1 MVNSISKKLVSSI
14 IPERQENSNKS
25 TFGRVLNIAGS
36 SFYPG
41 AAFLSSISALKTGCG
56 YVSLACIKSLIPV
69 IASMVPE
76 ITYIPLKENR
86 LGSIDSDNEIKQL
99 LTFNVVSLGCGITTN
114 DSTKS
119 FILNLLPKISDR
131 QKLIIDADGI
141 NILAMHKG
149 EINLKDAVITPH
161 PKELSRL
168 LNVSVAEIN
177 DNREKYARITS
188 QTYECITVLKGKNTI
203 VTNGDKIYINQT
215 GNSALA
221 KAGTGDVL
229 TGIIAGLLAQKVSS
243 LNAAGAGVYL
253 HGLAGDIA
261 SKDLSEY
268 SVMASNI
275 IDYIP
280 FAIRETTIKE

>member
-243 LNAAGAGVYL
+243 LNAAVAGVYL

>member
-56 YVSLACIKSLIPV
+56 YVSLACIKSLIPA

-243 LNAAGAGVYL
+243 LNAAVAGVYL